1 MLYLHHSNRLEIL
14 ATRFAEHLSHTQLDP
29 FQANSVVVQN
39 AGMGRWLSIQLA
51 QVNGVA
57 ANLKYL
63 FPAELTWDLLRRVL
77 TIADHNPC
85 AIDVLRWRLLQEF
98 LRHPEQHQAYLG
110 HYLQSGQD
118 DSAWQL
124 AQQLAGVFDGY
135 LFFRP
140 DWVRQWE
147 HRTTAEHWQEKLWQL
162 VISEP
167 QLEHWVNLQS
177 QFIQEFAKLA
187 TEDLPSQ
194 IMFFSIPALSPAY
207 IELIAKVAERVDI
220 HFFMMNPSMHY
231 WGDIES
237 NKRRMRYKPTAQD
250 YVMVGNPLLASWGI
264 QGRDFIELIRNSEP
278 YPQESEYFLEPAVT
292 SRLHILQ
299 KDILNLADIPKHQDF
314 SETLNQQDQSIAIHA
329 CHSPMREVEVF
340 YDQLLAILERHPDL
354 TAADIV
360 VMSPDI
366 NTYAPFIESV
376 FSGSDVRLPYSIA
389 DQRFSQAMTIS
400 TACAQLLELP
410 QGRFEAESVFTLLEY
425 AEIREHFG
433 LDEAQVQQC
442 RAWVRAVKIRWGV
455 DAEFRRQFARQT
467 TFEHTWMYGLDRLLL
482 GFALPG
488 EQLLGGVLPYNEL
501 EGSQALVL
509 ERFQQCLYILFSM
522 SKWANQRASL
532 EDWAARF
539 GKIVEQLFPREAE
552 TQTVFGGIEKVL
564 TTAQQ
569 AEFTEKVAWSVF
581 KSALRREL
589 EQVSQESGFLG
600 QGITFCNLMPMRS
613 VPFRVVALLGMQ
625 DGGFP
630 RQDTR
635 LSFDL
640 LATDKKRKGDRS
652 RREEDRY
659 LFLESL
665 LSARDYFYISYVG
678 QSIQDNS
685 ELMPSVLVSELLD
698 YLEKRFGLNADELV
712 VRHPLQAFSPRY
724 FQVDGTLFTYA
735 QDYLALQQ
743 QEAEKKITS
752 YFWDCAAVLEPEGT
766 LRQVSL
772 TELIQFYRNPA
783 RVFLQRQ
790 FDLKVTETMDDLA
803 EREPFALEA
812 FSDSLISQQALRHLQ
827 QEGELAQMQP
837 LLRAQGLLPHGKP
850 GELILAEQMGQVQ
863 ALFDRLPKLNE
874 PRTLDLN
881 LRLGAFNVQGQVSG
895 VSSTGIQ
902 VYHFGYLGV
911 WQWVSLWI
919 QHLAL
924 NLCERP
930 PQWSAV
936 TQFYTVDKVWQLPE
950 VSDAAIELASLV
962 EGYWQGLQQ
971 PLSFFPKS
979 AWSMAEKGDAAA
991 FDTKLREGQKE
1002 WLGNDRH
1009 IGEGSKPEYRLLYR
1023 GRQPFEE
1030 NPEACIEWAQRVFG
1044 RLIALRQELEVV

>member
-1 MLYLHHSNRLEIL
+1 MLYLHHSNRLETL
-14 ATRFAEHLSHTQLDP
+14 AASFAQHLSQMQLDP
-29 FQANSVVVQN
+29 FKAMPVVVQN
-39 AGMGRWLSIQLA
+39 AGMGRWLSMQLA
-51 QVNGVA
+51 EITGIA

-77 TIADHNPC
+77 SIAEHNPC
-85 AIDVLRWRLLQEF
+85 AVDVLRWRLLQEF
-98 LRHPEQHQAYLG
+98 LQHAEEHQPYLG
-110 HYLQSGQD
+110 HYLHSGQD

-124 AQQLAGVFDGY
+124 AQQVAGVFDGY
-135 LFFRP
+135 LFFRS

-147 HRTTAEHWQEKLWQL
+147 SQATTKNWQEKLWQL
-162 VISEP
+162 VIGTP
-167 QLEHWVNLQS
+167 RLEHWVNLQA
-177 QFIQEFAKLA
+177 QFIQELA
-187 TEDLPSQ
+187 QVPTDALPSQ
-194 IMFFSIPALSPAY
+194 IIFFSIPALSPAY
-207 IELIAKVAERVDI
+207 IELIAKLAERVEV

-237 NKRRMRYKPTAQD
+237 NKRRMRYKPTEQD
-250 YVMVGNPLLASWGI
+250 YVIVGNPLLASWGI
-264 QGRDFIELIRNSEP
+264 QGRDFIEIIRNSEP
-278 YPQESEYFLEPAVT
+278 YPQELEYFLEPEIK
-292 SRLHILQ
+292 SKLHIIQ
-299 KDILNLADIPKHQDF
+299 SDILNLEDIPKNLAASD
-314 SETLNQQDQSIAIHA
+314 SVNEPDQSIAIHS

-376 FSGSDVRLPYSIA
+376 FSASSVSLPYSIA
-389 DQRFSQAMTIS
+389 DQRFSQAMSIS
-400 TACAQLLELP
+400 AACAQLLELP
-410 QGRFEAESVFTLLEY
+410 QGRFEAETVFTLLEY

-442 RAWVRAVKIRWGV
+442 REWVRGVNIRWGV

-488 EQLLGGVLPYNEL
+488 DQLLGKVLPYKEL
-501 EGSQALVL
+501 EGSQTLVL
-509 ERFQQCLYILFSM
+509 ERFQQCLHILFSM
-522 SKWANQRASL
+522 SKWASQSASL
-532 EDWAARF
+532 EEWRTRF
-539 GKIVEQLFPREAE
+539 GQIVEQLFPREAE
-552 TQTVFGGIEKVL
+552 TQTVYRGMEKVL
-564 TTAQQ
+564 TTAQH
-569 AEFTEKVAWSVF
+569 AEFTEKVTWSVF

-589 EQVSQESGFLG
+589 EQSSQESGFLG

-630 RQDTR
+630 RQDTH

-640 LATDKKRKGDRS
+640 LAADKKRKGDRS

-698 YLEKRFGLNADELV
+698 YLEKRFGLKAETFI

-724 FQVDGTLFTYA
+724 FQGNDLLFTYA
-735 QDYLALQQ
+735 QHYLALQQ
-743 QEAEKKITS
+743 AEAEKKLTS
-752 YFWDCAAVLEPEGT
+752 LFWDCISLPAPDES
-766 LRQVSL
+766 LRQVNL
-772 TELIQFYRNPA
+772 NELIHFYRNPA

-790 FDLKVTETMDDLA
+790 FDLKITETAEDLA
-803 EREPFALEA
+803 EREPFVLEG
-812 FSDSLISQQALRHLQ
+812 FNDSFINEQALRHLQ
-827 QEGELAQMQP
+827 QGGDLEQMQP
-837 LLRAQGLLPHGKP
+837 ILRAQGLLPHGKP
-850 GELILAEQMGQVQ
+850 GELIFEQQMEQVQ
-863 ALFDRLPKLNE
+863 TLFASLPKPTELH
-874 PRTLDLN
+874 TLDLN
-881 LRLGAFNVQGQVSG
+881 LSLGLFSLQGQISG
-895 VSSTGIQ
+895 VSPTGIQ
-902 VYHFGYLGV
+902 VYHFGHLGV

-924 NLCERP
+924 NLAERP
-930 PQWSAV
+930 PHWAAV
-936 TQFYTVDKVWQLPE
+936 TQLYTVDKIWQLIEVPE
-950 VSDAAIELASLV
+950 AAEELKFLL

-971 PLSFFPKS
+971 PIRFFPKS
-979 AWSMAEKGDAAA
+979 AWKMASKGPNAEVDAVIKA
-991 FDTKLREGQKE
+991 GQEE
-1002 WLGNDRH
+1002 WVGNDYH
-1009 IGEGSKPEYRLLYR
+1009 QGEGSKPEYRLLYR
-1023 GRQPFEE
+1023 GRHPLEE
-1030 NPEACIEWAQRVFG
+1030 RPEDCIDWAERVFG
-1044 RLIALRQELEVV
+1044 RLIALRKEL

>member
-1 MLYLHHSNRLEIL
+1 MLYLHHSNRLETL
-14 ATRFAEHLSHTQLDP
+14 AASFAEHLAQTKSDP
-29 FQANSVVVQN
+29 FKATSVIVQN
-39 AGMGRWLSIQLA
+39 AGMGRWLSMQLA
-51 QVNGVA
+51 QFTGIA

-63 FPAELTWDLLRRVL
+63 FPAELTWGLLRRVL

-85 AIDVLRWRLLQEF
+85 AIEVLRWRLLQEF
-98 LRHPEQHQAYLG
+98 LLHAEQHQAYLG
-110 HYLQSGQD
+110 HYLQAGQD
-118 DSAWQL
+118 DNAWQL

-140 DWVRQWE
+140 DWVRKWE
-147 HRTTAEHWQEKLWQL
+147 SQTTTESWQEKLWQV
-162 VISEP
+162 VIAKP
-167 QLEHWVNLQS
+167 QLEHWVNLQH
-177 QFIQEFAKLA
+177 QFIHAFADVA
-187 TEDLPSQ
+187 TEELPAQ
-194 IMFFSIPALSPAY
+194 IIFFSIPALSPAY
-207 IELIAKVAERVDI
+207 IELIAKVAERIDI

-237 NKRRMRYKPTAQD
+237 NKRRMRYKPTEQD
-250 YVMVGNPLLASWGI
+250 YVLVGNPLLASWGI
-264 QGRDFIELIRNSEP
+264 QGRDFIEIIRNSDP
-278 YPQESEYFLEPAVT
+278 YPQELEYFLEPDLA

-299 KDILNLADIPKHQDF
+299 SDILNLADLPKHQDF
-314 SETLNQQDQSIAIHA
+314 SETLKQQDQSIAIHS

-340 YDQLLAILERHPDL
+340 YDQLLAILEEHSDL

-366 NTYAPFIESV
+366 NAYAPFIESV
-376 FSGSDVRLPYSIA
+376 FNASSVSLPYSIA

-400 TACAQLLELP
+400 AACAQLLELP

-442 RAWVRAVKIRWGV
+442 REWVRAVNIRWGV
-455 DAEFRRQFARQT
+455 DADFRRQFTRQT

-532 EDWAARF
+532 EDWATRF
-539 GKIVEQLFPREAE
+539 GKIVEQLFPRESE
-552 TQTVFGGIEKVL
+552 TQTVFRGIDKVL

-589 EQVSQESGFLG
+589 EQTSQESGFLG

-640 LATDKKRKGDRS
+640 LAADKKRKGDRS

-698 YLEKRFGLNADELV
+698 YLEKRFALKADELI

-724 FQVDGTLFTYA
+724 FQAEGTLFTYA
-735 QDYLALQQ
+735 QHYLALQQ
-743 QEAEKKITS
+743 QETEKKMTS
-752 YFWDCAAVLEPEGT
+752 FFWDCAALPEPDAS

-772 TELIQFYRNPA
+772 TELIHFYRNPA

-790 FDLKVTETMDDLA
+790 FDLKITETAEDLA
-803 EREPFALEA
+803 EREPFALES
-812 FSDSLISQQALRHLQ
+812 FTDSLISEQALRHLQ
-827 QEGELAQMQP
+827 KGGELEQMQP

-850 GELILAEQMGQVQ
+850 GELLFEEQMEQVQ
-863 ALFDRLPKLNE
+863 VLFERLPKPAE
-874 PRTLDLN
+874 QCALDLN
-881 LRLGAFNVQGQVSG
+881 LKLGLFSLQGQISG
-895 VSSTGIQ
+895 VSPAGIQ
-902 VYHFGYLGV
+902 AYHFGQLGV

-924 NLCERP
+924 NLAERP
-930 PQWSAV
+930 AQWAAV
-936 TQFYTVDKVWQLPE
+936 TQLYTVDKIWQLTE
-950 VSDAAIELASLV
+950 VSDAAEELSSLLA
-962 EGYWQGLQQ
+962 GYWQGLQQ
-971 PLSFFPKS
+971 PLPFFPKC
-979 AWSMAEKGDAAA
+979 AWQMASKGSNATIEVA
-991 FDTKLREGQKE
+991 LRAGQDE
-1002 WLGNDRH
+1002 WAGNSYH
-1009 IGEGSKPEYRLLYR
+1009 LGEGSKPEYRLLYR
-1023 GRQPFEE
+1023 GRHPLEE
-1030 NPEACIEWAQRVFG
+1030 RPEDCLEWAQRVFG
-1044 RLIALRQELEVV
+1044 RLIALRKEL

>member
-1 MLYLHHSNRLEIL
+1 MLYLHHSNRLETL
-14 ATRFAEHLSHTQLDP
+14 AASFAEQLTKTKADP
-29 FQANSVVVQN
+29 FKAISVVVQN
-39 AGMGRWLSIQLA
+39 AGMGRWLSMQLA
-51 QVNGVA
+51 QLTGVS
-57 ANLKYL
+57 ANLAYL

-85 AIDVLRWRLLQEF
+85 AIEVLRWRLLQE
-98 LRHPEQHQAYLG
+98 LLCNPEQHQAYLG
-110 HYLQSGQD
+110 HYLQAGQD

-147 HRTTAEHWQEKLWQL
+147 HRTTAENWQEKLWQL

-177 QFIQEFAKLA
+177 HFIQELDHIS
-187 TEDLPSQ
+187 TELLPSQ
-194 IMFFSIPALSPAY
+194 IIFFSIPALSPAY

-237 NKRRMRYKPTAQD
+237 NKRRMRYKPTEQD
-250 YVMVGNPLLASWGI
+250 YVLVGNPLLASWGI
-264 QGRDFIELIRNSEP
+264 QGRDFIEIIRNSEP
-278 YPQESEYFLEPAVT
+278 YPQELEYFLEPDIA
-292 SRLHILQ
+292 SKLHILQ
-299 KDILNLADIPKHQDF
+299 NDILNLADIPKRQDF
-314 SETLNQQDQSIAIHA
+314 SEILSQQDQSIAIHA
-329 CHSPMREVEVF
+329 CHSALREVEVF
-340 YDQLLAILERHPDL
+340 YDQLLAILECHPDL

-376 FSGSDVRLPYSIA
+376 FGASAVRLPYSIA
-389 DQRFSQAMTIS
+389 DQRLSQAMTIS
-400 TACAQLLELP
+400 AACAQLLELP
-410 QGRFEAESVFTLLEY
+410 QGRFEAESVFTLLAY

-442 RAWVRAVKIRWGV
+442 REWVRAVNIRWGV
-455 DAEFRRQFARQT
+455 DAEFRQQFTRQT
-467 TFEHTWMYGLDRLLL
+467 TFEHTWMYGLDRLLM

-488 EQLLGGVLPYNEL
+488 GQLLGGVLPYNEL
-501 EGSQALVL
+501 EGSQALIL
-509 ERFQQCLYILFSM
+509 ERFQQCLHILFSM
-522 SKWANQRASL
+522 SKWASQRASL
-532 EDWAARF
+532 EDWASRF
-539 GKIVEQLFPREAE
+539 GKMVEQLFPREAE
-552 TQTVFGGIEKVL
+552 TQTVFRGIDKVL

-589 EQVSQESGFLG
+589 EQTSQESGFLG

-640 LATDKKRKGDRS
+640 LAADKKRKGDRS

-698 YLEKRFGLNADELV
+698 YLEKRFDLNADKFI

-724 FQVDGTLFTYA
+724 FQADDRLFTYA

-743 QEAEKKITS
+743 QDAEKKITS
-752 YFWDCAAVLEPEGT
+752 CFWDCEILPEPDES
-766 LRQVSL
+766 LRQVNL
-772 TELIQFYRNPA
+772 TELIHFYRNPA

-790 FDLKVTETMDDLA
+790 FDLKITETAEDLA

-812 FSDSLISQQALRHLQ
+812 FADSLMSEQALKHLQ
-827 QEGELAQMQP
+827 QGGELAQMQP

-850 GELILAEQMGQVQ
+850 GELLFDEQMEQVQ
-863 ALFDRLPKLNE
+863 ALFERLPQLVE
-874 PRTLDLN
+874 QRTLDLN
-881 LRLGAFNVQGQVSG
+881 LKLGSFNVQGQISG
-895 VSSTGIQ
+895 VSPVGIQ
-902 VYHFGYLGV
+902 VYHFGHLGV

-924 NLCERP
+924 NVCERP

-936 TQFYTVDKVWQLPE
+936 TQLYTVDKIWQLTEIP
-950 VSDAAIELASLV
+950 DAIEELSTLL

-971 PLSFFPKS
+971 PLPFFPKS
-979 AWSMAEKGDAAA
+979 AWKMAEKGGNAA
-991 FDTKLREGQKE
+991 FDTRLREGQKE
-1002 WLGNDRH
+1002 WIGNDH
-1009 IGEGSKPEYRLLYR
+1009 HPGEGSKSEYRLLYR
-1023 GRQPFEE
+1023 GRSPLEE
-1030 NPEACIEWAQRVFG
+1030 RPLDCIEWAQRVFG
-1044 RLIALRQELEVV
+1044 RLIALRKEL